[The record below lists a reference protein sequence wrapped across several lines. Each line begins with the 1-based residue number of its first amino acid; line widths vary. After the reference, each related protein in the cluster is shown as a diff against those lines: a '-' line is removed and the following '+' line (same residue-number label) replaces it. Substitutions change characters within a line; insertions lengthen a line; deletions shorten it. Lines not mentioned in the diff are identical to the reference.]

1 MSIKFENV
9 FFTYQEN
16 TPFCTHAL
24 NNINLEI
31 NDNEFVG
38 LIGHT
43 GSGKS
48 TLVQHINALLRP
60 SKGVIK
66 VGDYEIIAKAKKIKN
81 LKNLKK
87 YAGLVFQFPEYQLFE
102 DTVLKDVSY
111 GPKNFGDKEEEAILK
126 AKKAL
131 KLVGIS
137 EDLFEKSPFE
147 LSGGQK
153 RRVAIAGIIALE
165 PKILV
170 LDEPTA
176 GLDPKGAKD
185 MMELFNVIHNNG
197 TTIVM
202 VTHNMDNVLKYCSR
216 AIVMSKGE
224 IISDSTPLELF
235 SYDNLNEK
243 YNIDQP
249 IVLKYA
255 KELIKGGLKLDLN
268 KIIVID
274 NASLVLQDFIEEFK
288 NKDIDKKFYAL
299 REYKRIK
306 VGA

>member
-137 EDLFEKSPFE
+137 EDLFDKSPFE

-249 IVLKYA
+249 MVLKYA
-255 KELIKGGLKLDLN
+255 KELIKGGLKLELS
-268 KIIVID
+268 KIKDVE
-274 NASLVLQDFIEEFK
+274 SLAIE
-288 NKDIDKKFYAL
+288 I
-299 REYKRIK
+299 KRCYHE
-306 VGA
+306 

>member
-31 NDNEFVG
+31 NNNEFVG

-202 VTHNMDNVLKYCSR
+202 VNHNMDNVLKYCSR

-235 SYDNLNEK
+235 SYDNLNER

-255 KELIKGGLKLDLN
+255 KELIKGGLKLDLS
-268 KIIVID
+268 KIKDVE
-274 NASLVLQDFIEEFK
+274 SL
-288 NKDIDKKFYAL
+288 AL
-299 REYKRIK
+299 EIKRCYHE
-306 VGA
+306 

>member
-81 LKNLKK
+81 LKK

-137 EDLFEKSPFE
+137 EDLFDKSPFE

-224 IISDSTPLELF
+224 IIFDSTPLELF

-268 KIIVID
+268 KIKDVE
-274 NASLVLQDFIEEFK
+274 SLAIE
-288 NKDIDKKFYAL
+288 I
-299 REYKRIK
+299 KRCYHE
-306 VGA
+306 

>member
-31 NDNEFVG
+31 KDNEFVG

-176 GLDPKGAKD
+176 GLDPKGTKD

-255 KELIKGGLKLDLN
+255 KELIKGGLKLDLS
-268 KIIVID
+268 KIKDVE
-274 NASLVLQDFIEEFK
+274 SL
-288 NKDIDKKFYAL
+288 AL
-299 REYKRIK
+299 EIKRCYHE
-306 VGA
+306 

>member
-31 NDNEFVG
+31 KDNEFVG

-131 KLVGIS
+131 KLVGIN
-137 EDLFEKSPFE
+137 EDLFDKSPFE

-235 SYDNLNEK
+235 SYDNLNER

-255 KELIKGGLKLDLN
+255 KELIKGGLKLELS
-268 KIIVID
+268 KIKDVE
-274 NASLVLQDFIEEFK
+274 SL
-288 NKDIDKKFYAL
+288 AL
-299 REYKRIK
+299 EIKRCYHE
-306 VGA
+306 

>member
-268 KIIVID
+268 KIKDVE
-274 NASLVLQDFIEEFK
+274 SL
-288 NKDIDKKFYAL
+288 AL
-299 REYKRIK
+299 EIKRCYHE
-306 VGA
+306 

>member
-66 VGDYEIIAKAKKIKN
+66 VGEYEIIAKAKKIKN

-137 EDLFEKSPFE
+137 EDLFDKSPFE

-185 MMELFNVIHNNG
+185 MMELFNVIHKNG

-249 IVLKYA
+249 MVLKYA

-268 KIIVID
+268 KIKDVE
-274 NASLVLQDFIEEFK
+274 SL
-288 NKDIDKKFYAL
+288 AL
-299 REYKRIK
+299 EIKRCYHE
-306 VGA
+306 

>member
-66 VGDYEIIAKAKKIKN
+66 VGEYEIIAKAKKIKN

-137 EDLFEKSPFE
+137 EDLFDKSPFE

-249 IVLKYA
+249 MVLKYA
-255 KELIKGGLKLDLN
+255 KELIKGGLKLELS
-268 KIIVID
+268 KIKDVE
-274 NASLVLQDFIEEFK
+274 SLAIE
-288 NKDIDKKFYAL
+288 I
-299 REYKRIK
+299 KRCYHE
-306 VGA
+306 

>member
-66 VGDYEIIAKAKKIKN
+66 VGEYEIIAKAKKIKN

-137 EDLFEKSPFE
+137 EDLFDKSPFE

-268 KIIVID
+268 KIKDVE
-274 NASLVLQDFIEEFK
+274 SLAIE
-288 NKDIDKKFYAL
+288 I
-299 REYKRIK
+299 KRCYHE
-306 VGA
+306 

>member
-255 KELIKGGLKLDLN
+255 KELIKGGLKLELS
-268 KIIVID
+268 KIKDVE
-274 NASLVLQDFIEEFK
+274 SLAIE
-288 NKDIDKKFYAL
+288 I
-299 REYKRIK
+299 KRCYHE
-306 VGA
+306 

>member
-137 EDLFEKSPFE
+137 EDLFDKSPFE

-153 RRVAIAGIIALE
+153 RRVAIAG
-165 PKILV
+165 V
-170 LDEPTA
+170 LAMNPE
-176 GLDPKGAKD
+176 
-185 MMELFNVIHNNG
+185 
-197 TTIVM
+197 
-202 VTHNMDNVLKYCSR
+202 
-216 AIVMSKGE
+216 
-224 IISDSTPLELF
+224 
-235 SYDNLNEK
+235 
-243 YNIDQP
+243 
-249 IVLKYA
+249 
-255 KELIKGGLKLDLN
+255 
-268 KIIVID
+268 
-274 NASLVLQDFIEEFK
+274 
-288 NKDIDKKFYAL
+288 
-299 REYKRIK
+299 
-306 VGA
+306 

>member
-66 VGDYEIIAKAKKIKN
+66 VGEYEIIAKAKKIKN

-137 EDLFEKSPFE
+137 EDLFDKSPFE

-185 MMELFNVIHNNG
+185 MMELFNIIHKNG

-249 IVLKYA
+249 MVLKYA
-255 KELIKGGLKLDLN
+255 KELIKGGLKLELS
-268 KIIVID
+268 KIKDVE
-274 NASLVLQDFIEEFK
+274 SLAIE
-288 NKDIDKKFYAL
+288 I
-299 REYKRIK
+299 KRCYHE
-306 VGA
+306 

>member
-31 NDNEFVG
+31 KDNEFVG

-137 EDLFEKSPFE
+137 EDLFDKSPFE

-255 KELIKGGLKLDLN
+255 KELIKGGLKLELS
-268 KIIVID
+268 KIKDVE
-274 NASLVLQDFIEEFK
+274 SLAIE
-288 NKDIDKKFYAL
+288 I
-299 REYKRIK
+299 KRCYHE
-306 VGA
+306 

>member
-137 EDLFEKSPFE
+137 EDLFDKSPFE

-255 KELIKGGLKLDLN
+255 KELIKGGLKLELS
-268 KIIVID
+268 KIKDVE
-274 NASLVLQDFIEEFK
+274 SLAIE
-288 NKDIDKKFYAL
+288 I
-299 REYKRIK
+299 KRCYHE
-306 VGA
+306 

>member
-87 YAGLVFQFPEYQLFE
+87 YAGLVFQFPEYQLF
-102 DTVLKDVSY
+102 
-111 GPKNFGDKEEEAILK
+111 DKEEEAILK

-185 MMELFNVIHNNG
+185 MMELFNVIRNNG

-224 IISDSTPLELF
+224 IIFDSTPLELF

-268 KIIVID
+268 KIKDVE
-274 NASLVLQDFIEEFK
+274 SLAIE
-288 NKDIDKKFYAL
+288 I
-299 REYKRIK
+299 KRCYHE
-306 VGA
+306 

>member
-31 NDNEFVG
+31 KDNEFVG

-131 KLVGIS
+131 NLVGIS
-137 EDLFEKSPFE
+137 EDLFDKSPFE

-185 MMELFNVIHNNG
+185 MMELFNVIHKNG

-249 IVLKYA
+249 MVLKYA

-268 KIIVID
+268 KIKDVE
-274 NASLVLQDFIEEFK
+274 SL
-288 NKDIDKKFYAL
+288 AL
-299 REYKRIK
+299 EIKRCYHE
-306 VGA
+306 

>member
-31 NDNEFVG
+31 KDNEFVG

-131 KLVGIS
+131 KLVGIN
-137 EDLFEKSPFE
+137 EDLFDKSPFE

-235 SYDNLNEK
+235 SYDNLNER

-255 KELIKGGLKLDLN
+255 KELIKGGLKLELS
-268 KIIVID
+268 KIKDVE
-274 NASLVLQDFIEEFK
+274 SLAIE
-288 NKDIDKKFYAL
+288 I
-299 REYKRIK
+299 KRCYHE
-306 VGA
+306 

>member
-9 FFTYQEN
+9 FFIYQEN
-16 TPFCTHAL
+16 TPFSTSAL

-31 NDNEFVG
+31 NNGEFVA

-60 SKGVIK
+60 TEGKIK
-66 VGDYEIIAKAKKIKN
+66 VGDYEIVSKMKKIKN
-81 LKNLKK
+81 LKALKK

-102 DTVLKDVSY
+102 DTVLKDVAY
-111 GPKNFGDKEEEAILK
+111 GPKNFGDNEETAINK
-126 AKKAL
+126 AKTAL
-131 KLVGIS
+131 LKVGIDES
-137 EDLFEKSPFE
+137 LFDKSPFE

-165 PKILV
+165 PTILV

-176 GLDPKGAKD
+176 GLDPQGSHE
-185 MMELFNVIHNNG
+185 MMELFKKIHQQG
-197 TTIVM
+197 TTIIM
-202 VTHNMDNVLKYCSR
+202 VTHNMDNVLKYASR
-216 AIVMSKGE
+216 AIVMNKGE

-235 SYDNLNEK
+235 SQDNLNSK

-249 IVLKYA
+249 LVLSFA
-255 KELIKGGLKLDLN
+255 KELIEGGLALN
-268 KIIVID
+268 LSVIKD
-274 NASLVLQDFIEEFK
+274 AESLVQEI
-288 NKDIDKKFYAL
+288 
-299 REYKRIK
+299 KRCYHE
-306 VGA
+306 

>member
-9 FFTYQEN
+9 FFIYQEN
-16 TPFCTHAL
+16 TPFSTSAL

-31 NDNEFVG
+31 NNGEFVA

-60 SKGVIK
+60 TEGKIK
-66 VGDYEIIAKAKKIKN
+66 VGDYEIISKMKKIKN
-81 LKNLKK
+81 LKALKK

-102 DTVLKDVSY
+102 DTVLKDVAY
-111 GPKNFGDKEEEAILK
+111 GPKNFGYNEETAINK
-126 AKKAL
+126 AKTAL
-131 KLVGIS
+131 LKVGIDES
-137 EDLFEKSPFE
+137 LFDKSPFE

-165 PKILV
+165 PTILV

-176 GLDPKGAKD
+176 GLDPQGSHE
-185 MMELFNVIHNNG
+185 MMELFKEIHQQG
-197 TTIVM
+197 TTIIM
-202 VTHNMDNVLKYCSR
+202 VTHNMDNVLKYASR
-216 AIVMSKGE
+216 AIVMNKGE

-235 SYDNLNEK
+235 AQDNLNSK

-249 IVLKYA
+249 LVLSFA
-255 KELIKGGLKLDLN
+255 KELIEGGLALN
-268 KIIVID
+268 LSVIKD
-274 NASLVLQDFIEEFK
+274 AESLVQEI
-288 NKDIDKKFYAL
+288 
-299 REYKRIK
+299 KRCYHE
-306 VGA
+306 

>member
-216 AIVMSKGE
+216 AIVMSKGK
-224 IISDSTPLELF
+224 IIFDSTPLELF

-268 KIIVID
+268 KIKDVE
-274 NASLVLQDFIEEFK
+274 SLAIE
-288 NKDIDKKFYAL
+288 I
-299 REYKRIK
+299 KRCYHE
-306 VGA
+306 

>member
-1 MSIKFENV
+1 MSKDYVIGIDLGGTKIYTAVVDLEGNIISEKTVATNV
-9 FFTYQEN
+9 VEGEEAVLGRIMGT
-16 TPFCTHAL
+16 
-24 NNINLEI
+24 
-31 NDNEFVG
+31 V
-38 LIGHT
+38 
-43 GSGKS
+43 
-48 TLVQHINALLRP
+48 
-60 SKGVIK
+60 
-66 VGDYEIIAKAKKIKN
+66 
-81 LKNLKK
+81 
-87 YAGLVFQFPEYQLFE
+87 

-137 EDLFEKSPFE
+137 EDLFDKSPFE

-202 VTHNMDNVLKYCSR
+202 VTHEPDVAEYTKR
-216 AIVMSKGE
+216 IVTFKDGHK
-224 IISDSTPLELF
+224 ISDEIV
-235 SYDNLNEK
+235 EK
-243 YNIDQP
+243 
-249 IVLKYA
+249 LKQVIHT
-255 KELIKGGLKLDLN
+255 IKV
-268 KIIVID
+268 IVI
-274 NASLVLQDFIEEFK
+274 
-288 NKDIDKKFYAL
+288 
-299 REYKRIK
+299 
-306 VGA
+306 

>member
-31 NDNEFVG
+31 KDNEFVG

-137 EDLFEKSPFE
+137 EDLFDKSPFE

-185 MMELFNVIHNNG
+185 MMELFNVIHKNG

-249 IVLKYA
+249 MVLKYA
-255 KELIKGGLKLDLN
+255 KELIKGGLKLELS
-268 KIIVID
+268 KIKDVE
-274 NASLVLQDFIEEFK
+274 SLAIE
-288 NKDIDKKFYAL
+288 I
-299 REYKRIK
+299 KRCYHE
-306 VGA
+306 